1 MKDPDLCRGPLNML
15 LPVAVIVGLPT
26 LAAFLVS
33 NEGAFVGAGGVAYT
47 VGPTGGDAV
56 DSG

>member
-1 MKDPDLCRGPLNML
+1 MKDPDICRGPLDML
-15 LPVAVIVGLPT
+15 LPIAVDVGLST
-26 LAAFLVS
+26 LAAFVVS
-33 NEGAFVGAGGVAYT
+33 NEWAFIGAGGVAYT

>member
-1 MKDPDLCRGPLNML
+1 MKDPDICRGPLDVL
-15 LPVAVIVGLPT
+15 LSVAVIVVLST
-26 LAAFLVS
+26 LAAFIIS
-33 NEGAFVGAGGVAYT
+33 NEGAFFGAGGVAYT

>member
-1 MKDPDLCRGPLNML
+1 MKDPDICRGSLNML
-15 LPVAVIVGLPT
+15 FSITVDIVFST
-26 LAAFLVS
+26 LAAFVS
-33 NEGAFVGAGGVAYT
+33 SDEGAFFGAGGVAYT

>member
-1 MKDPDLCRGPLNML
+1 MKDPDICRGLLDML
-15 LPVAVIVGLPT
+15 FSIFVVVLFSSF
-26 LAAFLVS
+26 AAFVNS
-33 NEGAFVGAGGVAYT
+33 DEGAFFGAGGVAYT